1 MREDK
6 DDAGFSWPTEKA
18 KNSVD
23 GKRIDA
29 EMSSEPASSSAEPLK
44 SEP

>member
-6 DDAGFSWPTEKA
+6 DDAGFSWPTDTA

-23 GKRIDA
+23 GKRMDK
-29 EMSSEPASSSAEPLK
+29 EMSCGPASGAAEPLK